1 MYLPAGSSSK
11 RMTDSNQVTRSA
23 TDHVGD
29 ATSWE
34 APDRTPSAR
43 RGGEQPELLKARLT
57 LSGVVAFFRNNGLRV
72 ALLSLALFAAGVGIL
87 MALPL
92 HYAATALVVVDP
104 REQRVTNDQDVL
116 PGIGQDAAALQ
127 SLIEIAKSDGFLR
140 PLIEQLNIRNDPEIA
155 GSETDPARVLDRFRK
170 HLDISRRGLTYVI
183 AMTFVSNSPEKS
195 ARYAN
200 AIAEAFVA
208 SQANDRTIATDDA
221 ADWLGDRLKS
231 LSDRLRASEEAV
243 AQFKRDHVIVD
254 AGKEGTTQQLRIVEL
269 NQQASAARLKTEE
282 AKTRYEQTQRDLKS
296 NVEAPVKQD
305 LLTAL
310 RAQRAALNDQIAQKR
325 AVLGDRH
332 PELVIALG
340 QLAELNKQIEVER
353 QRNIA
358 TAKSEY
364 ETLQDQQR
372 TLEAQLKAAEA
383 KALTDAQS
391 QVKLQELQRSAD
403 ANKNIYEQFLA
414 RYKTTNE
421 QRLLQSSQ
429 TKIVSAASPPTRP
442 TRPPLALLLVAI
454 AIASTLTSTAA
465 VATLEARK
473 TVSPEKTPEPLPAR
487 PTAAPRAVPQSL
499 PVWARIPATVPRNGR
514 MTIWQ
519 TPIGGPDESDLRP
532 HMEQLL
538 ERVAALPGEHGKIVL
553 VTARQPGTGAEAIAR
568 SLNLNAVNNGM
579 MSALIQVQNDS
590 GLGRSAD
597 VTVQSTAPTVARAA
611 RAALHSV
618 GLLLG
623 AGRDTMQEDED
634 IRAEFALIVVDAPSL
649 AEQPEVAS
657 LAIYADLIVLVE
669 RESGGDAAAVDGD
682 IAALS
687 KRTSA
692 AIGVVINQ
700 AAVRPVP
707 ATAIAS

>member
-1 MYLPAGSSSK
+1 ML
-11 RMTDSNQVTRSA
+11 SNYQPTGRDTA
-23 TDHVGD
+23 
-29 ATSWE
+29 SWE
-34 APDRTPSAR
+34 GRDRVPAR
-43 RGGEQPELLKARLT
+43 RHNDGRPEFLKAALT
-57 LSGVVAFFRNNGLRV
+57 IPGVIAFLRNNGLRV
-72 ALLSLALFAAGVGIL
+72 ALLSLALSAVGIGIL
-87 MALPL
+87 MVLPL

-104 REQRVTNDQDVL
+104 REQRVTSDQDVL

-140 PLIEQLNIRNDPEIA
+140 PLIEQLNIRNDRDIA
-155 GSETDPARVLDRFRK
+155 GSETDPARILDRFRN

-208 SQANDRTIATDDA
+208 SQAQDRTIATDDA
-221 ADWLGDRLKS
+221 ADWLNDRLKP
-231 LSDRLRASEEAV
+231 LSDRLRESEDAV
-243 AQFKRDHVIVD
+243 AQFRRDHVIVD

-269 NQQASAARLKTEE
+269 NRQVSAARLKAEE
-282 AKTRYEQTQRDLKS
+282 ARTRYEQSQRDVKS
-296 NVEAPVKQD
+296 NIEAPVKQD
-305 LLTAL
+305 LLTVL

-364 ETLQDQQR
+364 ETLQDQQK

-391 QVKLQELQRSAD
+391 QVKLQELQRIAD

-414 RYKTTNE
+414 RYKTTDE
-421 QRLLQSSQ
+421 QRRLQSSQ
-429 TKIVSAASPPTRP
+429 TKLVSAASAPSRP

-465 VATLEARK
+465 IAVLDARRTLPPQQ
-473 TVSPEKTPEPLPAR
+473 TPDPSPAEPET
-487 PTAAPRAVPQSL
+487 TARAVPQSL
-499 PVWARIPATVPRNGR
+499 PVWARIPAVVLRDGR
-514 MTIWQ
+514 MTVWR
-519 TPIGGPDESDLRP
+519 TPVGGAAEADLRP
-532 HMEQLL
+532 HMQQLL
-538 ERVAALPGEHGKIVL
+538 ERVAALPGQHGKIVL
-553 VTARQPGTGAEAIAR
+553 VTSRQPGTGAETIAR
-568 SLNLNAVNNGM
+568 TLNLNAVNNGM
-579 MSALIQVQNDS
+579 MSALIQVQSDM

-597 VTVQSTAPTVARAA
+597 LTVQSCAPTGARAA

-623 AGRDTMQEDED
+623 AGHDTLREDED
-634 IRAEFALIVVDAPSL
+634 IRTEFGLIVVDAPSL

-657 LAIYADLIVLVE
+657 LANYADLIVLVE
-669 RESGGDAAAVDGD
+669 RGGVGDAAAADGA
-682 IAALS
+682 IASLS
-687 KRTSA
+687 KQTSA
-692 AIGVVINQ
+692 AIGLVINH
-700 AAVRPVP
+700 AVAPAVP

>member
-1 MYLPAGSSSK
+1 MPV
-11 RMTDSNQVTRSA
+11 TD
-23 TDHVGD
+23 
-29 ATSWE
+29 
-34 APDRTPSAR
+34 
-43 RGGEQPELLKARLT
+43 RGGARPEFRKAALT
-57 LSGVVAFFRNNGLRV
+57 IPGAVAFFRNNGLRV
-72 ALLSLALFAAGVGIL
+72 ALLSLALFAAGVGLL
-87 MALPL
+87 MMLPL

-140 PLIEQLNIRNDPEIA
+140 SVVEQLNIRNDPDIA
-155 GSETDPARVLDRFRK
+155 GSETDPARILDRFRK
-170 HLDISRRGLTYVI
+170 RLDISRRGLTYVI

-200 AIAEAFVA
+200 AIAQAFVA
-208 SQANDRTIATDDA
+208 SQAKDRTIATDDA

-231 LSDRLRASEEAV
+231 LSNNLRASEDAV
-243 AQFKRDHVIVD
+243 AQFKHDHAIVD
-254 AGKEGTTQQLRIVEL
+254 AGREGTTQQLRIVEL
-269 NQQASAARLKTEE
+269 NRQVAAARLKTEE
-282 AKTRYEQTQRDLKS
+282 AKTRYEQTQRDLKT

-310 RAQRAALNDQIAQKR
+310 RAQRAALNDQIAQRR

-364 ETLQDQQR
+364 ETLQDQQK
-372 TLEAQLKAAEA
+372 TLEDQLKAAEA

-414 RYKTTNE
+414 RYKATDE

-429 TKIVSAASPPTRP
+429 TKIVSAASAPTRP
-442 TRPPLALLLVAI
+442 TRPPLTLLLVAI
-454 AIASTLTSTAA
+454 AVASTLTSTAA

-473 TVSPEKTPEPLPAR
+473 TVPPEKTPEPPPAK
-487 PTAAPRAVPQSL
+487 PVTPPRATLRDL
-499 PVWARIPATVPRNGR
+499 PVWARIPAATPRDGR
-514 MTIWQ
+514 MTVWQ
-519 TPIGGPDESDLRP
+519 TPIGGPTDADIRP
-532 HMEQLL
+532 HMQQLL
-538 ERVAALPGEHGKIVL
+538 ERIAAVPGQRGKIVL
-553 VTARQPGTGAEAIAR
+553 VTSRQPGAGADAIAR
-568 SLNLNAVNNGM
+568 SLNLCAVDKGM

-590 GLGRSAD
+590 GLARSAD
-597 VTVQSTAPTVARAA
+597 VTIQSTAPSGPRAS
-611 RAALHSV
+611 RAALHAV

-623 AGRDTMQEDED
+623 AGRDTMPEDED
-634 IRAEFALIVVDAPSL
+634 IRTEFALIVVDAPSL

-657 LAIYADLIVLVE
+657 LTLHADLIVLVE
-669 RESGGDAAAVDGD
+669 PEGASDTALRGT

-687 KRTSA
+687 ERTSVT
-692 AIGVVINQ
+692 IGIVINQ
-700 AAVRPVP
+700 AAARPVP
-707 ATAIAS
+707 ATAVAS

>member
-1 MYLPAGSSSK
+1 
-11 RMTDSNQVTRSA
+11 MTNRNQVTRSA
-23 TDHVGD
+23 TDHVGA

-34 APDRTPSAR
+34 APRHTPSSR
-43 RGGEQPELLKARLT
+43 RGGEQTELLRARLT
-57 LSGVVAFFRNNGLRV
+57 LPGVIAFFRSNGLRV

-87 MALPL
+87 MMLPL

-140 PLIEQLNIRNDPEIA
+140 LVIEQLNIRNDPEIA
-155 GSETDPARVLDRFRK
+155 GSETDPARILDRFRK

-183 AMTFVSNSPEKS
+183 AMTFVSGSPEKS

-208 SQANDRTIATDDA
+208 SQAKDRTIATDDA

-231 LSDRLRASEEAV
+231 LSDRLRASEDAV

-269 NQQASAARLKTEE
+269 NQQVSAARLKTEE

-340 QLAELNKQIEVER
+340 QLAELNKQIEIER

-364 ETLQDQQR
+364 ETLQEQQK
-372 TLEAQLKAAEA
+372 TLEGQLKAAEA

-454 AIASTLTSTAA
+454 GVASTLTATAA
-465 VATLEARK
+465 VAMLDARK
-473 TVSPEKTPEPLPAR
+473 TSPLQRAPEPPAAE
-487 PTAAPRAVPQSL
+487 PTAAARVVPQNL
-499 PVWARIPATVPRNGR
+499 PVWARIPAAAPRDGR

-519 TPIGGPDESDLRP
+519 TPISGPTEADLRP
-532 HMEQLL
+532 HMQQLL
-538 ERVAALPGEHGKIVL
+538 ERVAALPGRHGKVVL
-553 VTARQPGTGAEAIAR
+553 VTSRQAGTGAEVIAR
-568 SLNLNAVNNGM
+568 SLNLNAVNNGLL
-579 MSALIQVQNDS
+579 SALIQVQSDT
-590 GLGRSAD
+590 GLTRSAD
-597 VTVQSTAPTVARAA
+597 VTVQSTAPTGARAA

-623 AGRDTMQEDED
+623 AGRDSMQEDED
-634 IRAEFALIVVDAPSL
+634 IRTEFALIVVDAPSL

-657 LAIYADLIVLVE
+657 LAVHADLIVLVE
-669 RESGGDAAAVDGD
+669 RDDISDGAAVDGA
-682 IAALS
+682 IASLS

-700 AAVRPVP
+700 AAALRVS
-707 ATAIAS
+707 AAAIAS